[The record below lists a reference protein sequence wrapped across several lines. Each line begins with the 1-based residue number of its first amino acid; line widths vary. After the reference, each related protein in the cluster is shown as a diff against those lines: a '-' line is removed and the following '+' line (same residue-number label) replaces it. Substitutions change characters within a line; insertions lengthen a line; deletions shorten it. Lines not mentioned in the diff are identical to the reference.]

1 MPPFQIENAVV
12 LQPFTGHNRITELTV
27 MRAVLSTTIGR
38 GALSLMAKGTSQA
51 RPFVKAAHGPATQT
65 RGAWGSQLFMGL
77 WTYRRICR
85 DDTLVYYHIRAIF
98 LGAYRI

>member
-1 MPPFQIENAVV
+1 MPSFPNQNAVV
-12 LQPFTGHNRITELTV
+12 LQPFTGHNRIAELTV

-65 RGAWGSQLFMGL
+65 RGAWGFS
-77 WTYRRICR
+77 
-85 DDTLVYYHIRAIF
+85 AIYGSMD
-98 LGAYRI
+98 LSSNLP

>member
-1 MPPFQIENAVV
+1 MNLPSIKRGAIKAMPPFPNQNAVV
-12 LQPFTGHNRITELTV
+12 LQPFTGHNRIAELTV

-65 RGAWGSQLFMGL
+65 RGAWGFS
-77 WTYRRICR
+77 
-85 DDTLVYYHIRAIF
+85 AIYGSMD
-98 LGAYRI
+98 LSSNLP

>member
-12 LQPFTGHNRITELTV
+12 LQPFTGHNRIAELTV

-51 RPFVKAAHGPATQT
+51 RPFVKAAHGDRQPRRAA
-65 RGAWGSQLFMGL
+65 RGVLSYLWVYGLIVEFAVMTLLSTTIFALFS
-77 WTYRRICR
+77 
-85 DDTLVYYHIRAIF
+85 
-98 LGAYRI
+98 

>member
-1 MPPFQIENAVV
+1 MPPFPNQNAVV
-12 LQPFTGHNRITELTV
+12 LQPFTGHNRIAELTV

-65 RGAWGSQLFMGL
+65 RGAWGFS
-77 WTYRRICR
+77 
-85 DDTLVYYHIRAIF
+85 AIYGSMD
-98 LGAYRI
+98 LSSNLP

>member
-12 LQPFTGHNRITELTV
+12 LQPFTGHNRIAELTV

-51 RPFVKAAHGPATQT
+51 RPFVKAAHGPATPD
-65 RGAWGSQLFMGL
+65 A
-77 WTYRRICR
+77 RRVGFSTIYGPMN
-85 DDTLVYYHIRAIF
+85 T
-98 LGAYRI
+98 

>member
-1 MPPFQIENAVV
+1 MPPFPNQNAVV
-12 LQPFTGHNRITELTV
+12 LQPFTGHNRIAELTV

-65 RGAWGSQLFMGL
+65 RGAWWFSAIYGSMDLSSNL
-77 WTYRRICR
+77 P
-85 DDTLVYYHIRAIF
+85 
-98 LGAYRI
+98 